1 MSVHR
6 PKPDPGPG
14 PVPDFDPKP
23 DPDLGPGPGLVPDTD
38 PGPIPSRF
46 LSELTWFC
54 SVQVN
59 PCLGLSSQSWFW
71 S

>member
-38 PGPIPSRF
+38 PGPIPSWF
-46 LSELTWFC
+46 FPELTWFY